1 MSDYKFYF
9 EDDILI
15 TEFKSDFDEDRLYKA
30 YLEVKATFPDKDI
43 RFHMYKDRLGYWN
56 AYDYKLEFDVYC
68 ATMKKSKA
76 IEYLKQYKED
86 VENSSN

>member
-1 MSDYKFYF
+1 
-9 EDDILI
+9 
-15 TEFKSDFDEDRLYKA
+15 
-30 YLEVKATFPDKDI
+30 
-43 RFHMYKDRLGYWN
+43 MYKDRLGYWN

-76 IEYLKQYKED
+76 IEYVKQYKED